1 MNCPRPRGNEL
12 LLCSISYNI
21 MPCITTIYKSICA
34 LSGPNLASSINSAAA
49 TNNYPVYYQQQTRK
63 RSRGSA
69 RKGFRRNFFARNA
82 RVIKETMLHHSYLP
96 LYSLS
101 TASPFAVEG
110 QKNSQIQIDAKT
122 KLNKMWHRGRVA
134 VRYVRDRNR
143 SRECIVVLFFVP
155 FPLLSQINSV
165 DIQLVIIF

>member
-49 TNNYPVYYQQQTRK
+49 TNNYPVYNQQQTRK

-122 KLNKMWHRGRVA
+122 KLNKMWDRGAGRGVVRTGSKQISRV
-134 VRYVRDRNR
+134 YCG
-143 SRECIVVLFFVP
+143 SLFCSFSAS
-155 FPLLSQINSV
+155 FPNK
-165 DIQLVIIF
+165 FR